1 MDADGALALLA
12 DVDDLYVARGK
23 KTLHFDLKSDRPAD
37 EEILAVILGRSG
49 TLRAP
54 AIRTGSTFLVGYNDS
69 LLEAR
74 LG

>member
-1 MDADGALALLA
+1 MDH
-12 DVDDLYVARGK
+12 LYVAKGK
-23 KTLHFDLKSDRPAD
+23 KTLHFDLKNARPPD

-54 AIRTGSTFLVGYNDS
+54 ALRSGSAFLVGYNDS
-69 LLEAR
+69 LLDER